1 MSWWNRITRALV
13 SDRRMN
19 QRIDDEMGFH
29 IEMRTQEN
37 IAAGMSPEAAVRAA
51 RLSFGNRAVQAE
63 ETRDTRTVL
72 WLETAWRD
80 VRFGVR
86 SLWRR
91 PGLWVTAVLSLG
103 LGVGAT
109 TTVFSLL
116 DAVAFKRLPFP
127 DLDRL
132 FVVEERKDGERIGG
146 NPLRMRDY
154 AAQVGSFA
162 AVAGY
167 FGENAVVTGRGEP
180 QRVEVRRTF
189 GAYFEVFGPT
199 PASGR
204 AFSAAERGGEP
215 VLVARERTAV
225 GWFGSAAAALGQ
237 SVTLD
242 GIGYTIIG
250 VVPNSAEP
258 VAIEAWTPA
267 SSGLQAGPRRGS
279 YLFTV
284 AKLNRDTKIETA
296 SAELAAVLA
305 TLGREYPETDAGREA
320 RLVPLQADL
329 VREARSAGLVVLG
342 IAASVLLIACLNV
355 ASLLL
360 ARTAERRRESALRAA
375 LGAGTRSLVR
385 LYLTESVVL
394 AFVGGLFG
402 VALAAIAVPVIRSLD
417 LPFDLPRLA
426 EAAVDGRALF
436 FALGLVTVSAMV
448 FGTLPAV
455 RASKGALVPS
465 LNRAA
470 PRGRVR
476 DLIVVGQAALA
487 LVILVAAATMLDGF
501 LRLRRASFGF
511 STNQVVTAKIN
522 LSWNSEGAALADFR
536 TRALEGLGA
545 IPGVR
550 AVGVA
555 DRLPLEGGTQSGP
568 VQVSGRTLSP
578 ELRVKRVS
586 LRAVSAGYFTVM
598 GIPIL
603 SGRTLGDRGTAV
615 VNQQFATVFLGEQP
629 LGQRVTVA
637 GDNVVEVV
645 GVVPGVRQW
654 AADEQIM
661 PEVFIRADQTYWPLL
676 AFVLQTD
683 APLSSIGPAI
693 RARISEVNPTQIV
706 DEIKTMDEQ
715 LGVVARTPRVLAWLL
730 SAFAVVALALVAIG
744 LYGVLS
750 GYVSNRIA
758 EIGLRIALGATPLGL
773 VGRITGRG
781 LRLAVI
787 GVVAGVATSL
797 LFGGALAQLPV
808 SLRTNDPALLAAVAA
823 LFLVIAAV
831 ASWVPAWRAARV
843 DPASVLRHD

>member
-1 MSWWNRITRALV
+1 MSWWNRIARALIG
-13 SDRRMN
+13 DRRMN
-19 QRIDDEMGFH
+19 QRIDDEMSFH
-29 IEMRTQEN
+29 LEMRTKEN
-37 IAAGMSPEAAVRAA
+37 IANGMSPEAAARAA
-51 RLSFGNRAVQAE
+51 RLSFGNQALQAD
-63 ETRDTRTVL
+63 ETRDARTVL
-72 WLETAWRD
+72 WLETVWRD

-132 FVVEERKDGERIGG
+132 YVVEERKDGERSGG
-146 NPLRMRDY
+146 NPLRMGDF
-154 AAQVGSFA
+154 AAQIGSFA

-180 QRVEVRRTF
+180 ARVEVRRTF

-204 AFSAAERGGEP
+204 VFAPAERGGEP
-215 VLVARERTAV
+215 VLVARERTAER
-225 GWFGSAAAALGQ
+225 WFGSAAGALGQ

-242 GIGYTIIG
+242 GVGYTIIG
-250 VVPNSAEP
+250 IVPNSTEP
-258 VAIEAWTPA
+258 AAVDAWTPA
-267 SSGLQAGPRRGS
+267 SSGLQAGPRRAS

-284 AKLNRDTKIETA
+284 AKLKQGTKVEAA
-296 SAELAAVLA
+296 SAELATVLA
-305 TLGREYPETDAGREA
+305 LLGREYPETDAGREA

-342 IAASVLLIACLNV
+342 IAGSVLLIACLNV

-375 LGAGTRSLVR
+375 LGAGTPSLVR

-417 LPFDLPRLA
+417 LPFELPRLA
-426 EAAVDGRALF
+426 EAAIDGRALF

-448 FGTLPAV
+448 FGTLPAI
-455 RASKGALVPS
+455 RASKGALLPS

-511 STNQVVTAKIN
+511 STNQVVTAKVN
-522 LSWNSEGAALADFR
+522 LSWNSESAALADFR
-536 TRALEGLGA
+536 TRALEGLAA

-550 AVGVA
+550 TVGVV
-555 DRLPLEGGTQSGP
+555 DRLPLEGGAQSGP
-568 VQVSGRTLSP
+568 VLVSGRTLSP
-578 ELRVKRVS
+578 ELRVKSVS
-586 LRAVSAGYFTVM
+586 LRAVSAGYFAVM
-598 GIPIL
+598 GIPIVN
-603 SGRTLGDRGTAV
+603 GRTLGDRGTAV
-615 VNQQFATVFLGEQP
+615 VNQQFATAFLGEQP

-654 AADEQIM
+654 ATDEQIM

-676 AFVLQTD
+676 TFVLKTD

-693 RARISEVNPTQIV
+693 RARITEINPTQIV
-706 DEIKTMDEQ
+706 DEIKTMDQQ
-715 LGVVARTPRVLAWLL
+715 LGAVARTPQVLAWLL

-750 GYVSNRIA
+750 GYVNNRIA

-787 GVVAGVATSL
+787 GVVVGVAASL
-797 LFGGALAQLPV
+797 LFGGALAKLPV
-808 SLRTNDPALLAAVAA
+808 SLRTNDPTLLAAVAV
-823 LFLVIAAV
+823 LFLVIATV
-831 ASWVPAWRAARV
+831 ACWVPAWRAARV